1 MAIYKYGTQELMPQG
16 YQPIREI
23 LAGMGYGPDQVD
35 WNPQTR
41 NPVVAGKELDAS
53 KLLFGSDQRYYATPE
68 ILTPMLAQLGL
79 STTPQR
85 QTQFTIPQYQSPY
98 EEQLSQVLQQ
108 IVNRPSFSYDPSSD
122 VGFQQAQKYI
132 QDKIMLDFARR
143 GMLYSPATGQAIS
156 EGIANA
162 LPQYEQAAYQRYLD
176 EGERLNNI
184 FNVLMTLDQRSFNL
198 YKEAVDNEYREW
210 ERQRTER
217 LDQLDAT
224 YKRIDYAFRKLD
236 ELEEADNEIAAILG
250 IPVGTKSQAAKERA
264 EEMKNKI
271 ELMKLEEEQR
281 IRQEQRTLANEK
293 ALIDYRAN
301 MEKQKEEESRL
312 ENLGTPEQLDA
323 YYEFLKIYSGQGRNN
338 TYLNNPYA
346 AYQQVVGRREE
357 HVKLLGEKLY
367 RQLLNDIASMMEMQ
381 KAYAP
386 EGTTYGPQ
394 NYKDNPEFH
403 QEMNDATSDP
413 ESWLKIFEEYSD
425 LYYATYGIGGV
436 NELVKAAQDKLNT
449 TRNDTQAQKYNEYY
463 RMAVSDPKEFRR
475 MMSDKQK
482 RAQILDEVGIDNF
495 EKLEELAQ
503 RD

>member
-1 MAIYKYGTQELMPQG
+1 MAIYKYGTQEVIPES
-16 YQPIREI
+16 YRPIREI
-23 LAGMGYGPDQVD
+23 LAGMGYGPDQVS
-35 WNPQTR
+35 WNPQTK
-41 NPVVAGKELDAS
+41 NPVVAGMELDAS

-68 ILTPMLAQLGL
+68 TVTTMLTQLGL
-79 STTPQR
+79 PTQR
-85 QTQFTIPQYQSPY
+85 QTFSVPQYQSPY
-98 EEQLSQVLQQ
+98 EQQ
-108 IVNRPSFSYDPSSD
+108 IADALKQYQQYVSTGFQWDPSSD
-122 VGFQQAQKYI
+122 PGFQQAQKYI
-132 QDKIMLDFARR
+132 QEKIMLDFARR
-143 GMLYSPATGQAIS
+143 GMLYSPATGQAIA
-156 EGIANA
+156 EGIASA
-162 LPQYEQAAYQRYLD
+162 MPQYEQAAYQRWLS
-176 EGERLNNI
+176 EGERLMNM
-184 FNVLMTLDQRSFNL
+184 FNVLMSLDERSFNL
-198 YKEAVDNEYREW
+198 YRDAVENEYREW
-210 ERQRTER
+210 ERLRTER
-217 LDQLDAT
+217 LDQLDAM

-236 ELEEADNEIAAILG
+236 ELEEADNEVAAILG
-250 IPVGTKSQAAKERA
+250 IPVGTKSQRAKERA
-264 EEMKNKI
+264 EELKNRI
-271 ELMKLEEEQR
+271 ELMRLEEEQR
-281 IRQEQRTLANEK
+281 MRQEQRALANEK
-293 ALIDYRAN
+293 ALIQYRASL
-301 MEKQKEEESRL
+301 EKQKEEASSI
-312 ENLGTPEQLDA
+312 ENLGTPQQVNA
-323 YYEFLKIYSGQGRNN
+323 YYEFLRIYTGQSYNKE
-338 TYLNNPYA
+338 YLNNPYA